1 MGPLHIGIDALEDG
15 IEHGVGLLGGFL
27 HIHAL
32 LLPGAHTVT
41 PRAALTS
48 APGQRNPEGQ
58 DQDHRDG
65 GQGPLRSPHF
75 GSSILS
81 RSALPDTIRAML
93 SADTASRSGLK

>member
-1 MGPLHIGIDALEDG
+1 MGPLHVGVNALEDG
-15 IEHGVGLLGGFL
+15 IKHGVGLLGSLL
-27 HIHAL
+27 HVHAL
-32 LLPGAHTVT
+32 LLPGAHAV
-41 PRAALTS
+41 PLRAALAP